1 MRSVSALAVAVII
14 GASAVTAACGQQ
26 RSGPSATETA
36 ASSPPTASPS
46 AAGSGTSAQP
56 PAAACGAASAVLGP
70 GRTLTLTLTDSTRSF
85 CVKRGTGVLIYLR
98 GTALDRWGP
107 LKSSSAVLVPS
118 ANGHLSLAVGVTG
131 GYFVAAQPGSA
142 VITSAR
148 SRCGPA
154 VPPSAP
160 TMSGK
165 ASCGSIEL
173 FLVTIRVA

>member
-1 MRSVSALAVAVII
+1 MRSVSALAAAVII
-14 GASAVTAACGQQ
+14 GAAAVTAACGQQ
-26 RSGPSATETA
+26 RPAPAASVTA
-36 ASSPPTASPS
+36 ASSAIPS
-46 AAGSGTSAQP
+46 ATGSAASAQP
-56 PAAACGAASAVLGP
+56 AAAACGAASAVLGP
-70 GRTLTLTLTDSTRSF
+70 GRTLTLTQADSTRSF
-85 CVKRGTGVLIYLR
+85 CINRGTGVLIYLR
-98 GTALDRWGP
+98 GTAIDRWGP

-142 VITSAR
+142 VIASAR

-160 TMSGK
+160 TTSGK

-173 FLVTIRVA
+173 FRVTIRVA

>member
-1 MRSVSALAVAVII
+1 MRSVSALTVAVII
-14 GASAVTAACGQQ
+14 GASAATAACGQQ
-26 RSGPSATETA
+26 RPALAASGTA
-36 ASSPPTASPS
+36 ASSPPAASPS
-46 AAGSGTSAQP
+46 ATGSAASPQSA
-56 PAAACGAASAVLGP
+56 AAACGAASAVLGP
-70 GRTLTLTLTDSTRSF
+70 GRTLTLTQTDSTRSF

-98 GTALDRWGP
+98 GTAIDRWGP

-131 GYFVAAQPGSA
+131 GYFVAALPGSA

-173 FLVTIRVA
+173 FRVTIRVA